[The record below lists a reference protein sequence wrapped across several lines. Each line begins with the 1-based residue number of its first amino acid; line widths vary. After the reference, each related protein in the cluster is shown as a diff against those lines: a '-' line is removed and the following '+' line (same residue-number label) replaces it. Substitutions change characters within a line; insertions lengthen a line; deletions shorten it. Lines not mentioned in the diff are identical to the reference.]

1 MFMNTHDAAFMALV
15 LNLARK
21 GLGLTSP
28 NPMVGAVV
36 VRNEKIIATG
46 FHTEDGAPH
55 AEVEALK
62 KLSPGDASGATMY
75 VNLEPCCH
83 YGRTPPCTDAIIAA
97 GISRVVVANT
107 DPDERVAGQ
116 GIALLRS
123 RGIAVEVGVLREEGE
138 RLNSIYFHNRRKGL
152 PYIVLK
158 AALTLD
164 GKVATRTGDAK
175 WISGPESRC
184 YSQDLRRRLKAIL
197 IGKNTLFEDNPRLN
211 CRFPGFEHKPLDK
224 IVLTSSP
231 QQVREHFAFK
241 ALSESP
247 GRSFALNAESREIF
261 LEFCVSQKI
270 DSVLVEG
277 GGKVLQWFLKNSL
290 ADRVILFYRPCFMG
304 SDGRPVVTGE
314 GPEKLS
320 ELSDFSVV
328 GTQVLGN
335 NVMID
340 LAKGE
345 PLCLRD

>member
-1 MFMNTHDAAFMALV
+1 
-15 LNLARK
+15 
-21 GLGLTSP
+21 
-28 NPMVGAVV
+28 MVGAVV
-36 VRNEKIIATG
+36 VRNEKVIATG
-46 FHTEDGAPH
+46 FHAQDGAHH
-55 AEVEALK
+55 AEVDALKQLALGEAL
-62 KLSPGDASGATMY
+62 GATLY

-107 DPDERVAGQ
+107 DPDPRVAGK

-123 RGIAVEVGVLREEGE
+123 RGIDVDVGVLRDEGE
-138 RLNSIYFHNRRKGL
+138 RLNSIYFYNRRTGL

-175 WISGPESRC
+175 WISGAESRD

-197 IGKNTLFEDNPRLN
+197 IGKNTLVEDHPRLN
-211 CRFPGFEHKPLDK
+211 CRFPGCEHKPLDK

-231 QQVREHFAFK
+231 QLVQEHPAFQ
-241 ALSESP
+241 ALSGSP
-247 GRSFALNAESREIF
+247 GRVFALEARTREAF
-261 LEFCVSQKI
+261 LEFCVSQKM

-304 SDGRPVVTGE
+304 NDGRPVVSGE

-320 ELSDFSVV
+320 ELFDFSVV
-328 GTQVLGN
+328 GTHILGN